1 MLTMYPMDLEDVLW
15 AKGKQL
21 LADTIWEHYENN
33 QPLDEILHEEA
44 MQVNRYEKYP

>member
-44 MQVNRYEKYP
+44 MQVNRHEKYP